1 LSVSQTILD
10 IAEICV
16 QQKVTHLIL
25 SPGSRNAP
33 LALAFFRHPQM
44 TTRIVPDERVA
55 GYIAIGIAQSI
66 NQPVLLLSTSG
77 TAVLNYGPAIAE
89 AYYQQVPLIVLTAD
103 RPPEW
108 IGQNDGQAI
117 KQDRVFANHTKQSF
131 QLPVDMDHED
141 AKWHTHRVINEAIN
155 VAHDNASGPVHIN
168 VPFREPFYPS
178 VDQPWIYQKQVPVV
192 TKQIVENAIGEDQWS
207 LLLQEWQQATK
218 ILVVGGQNRPSI
230 ELRAALEAIQQHA
243 KVPIVGDAI
252 SNLHSVTKLIK
263 HPEHILG
270 QSQKVLEQLQPDLLI
285 TLGGAVIS
293 KNLKIFLRKYPA
305 KVHWHLQQGGYPA
318 DCFKS
323 ISRVIPLNPAGFF
336 NQLCK
341 LIPTQTSSDW
351 YDMWQ
356 TFEQKS
362 LEGFNEFIHDQEF
375 NELQV
380 IGKVLSSSE
389 QIHLHLANSSVVR
402 WADLFGISPE
412 TIEVTANR
420 GTSGI
425 DGCSSVAVGHSLSN
439 QRQNLLITGDMAF
452 FYDRN
457 AFWHP
462 YAIPNLKIVVI
473 NNHGGGIFRLV
484 DGAKDQPELEEL
496 FVTSQR
502 LSAKNTAQDFGM
514 SYFYCDAM
522 ADLSYN
528 LEQLFSTD
536 NRIGLL
542 EIVVR
547 NNMAEIYKELKANI
561 KNLYEAD

>member
-1 LSVSQTILD
+1 MSVSQTILD
-10 IAEICV
+10 IVEICV

-33 LALAFFRHPQM
+33 LALAFYRHPQVI
-44 TTRIVPDERVA
+44 TRIVPDERAA

-66 NQPVLLLSTSG
+66 NQPVVLLSTSG

-89 AYYQQVPLIVLTAD
+89 AYFQQVPLIVLTAD

-117 KQDRVFANHTKQSF
+117 NQDQVFANHTKKSF
-131 QLPVDMDHED
+131 KLPVAMDHED
-141 AKWHTHRVINEAIN
+141 AIWHTHRVINEAIN
-155 VAHDNASGPVHIN
+155 VARENVSGPVHIN

-178 VDQPWIYQKQVPVV
+178 KNQPWIYRKQVPVV
-192 TKQIVENAIGEDQWS
+192 TKPMVDCTIGEDQWTA
-207 LLLQEWQQATK
+207 LLQEWHKATK
-218 ILVVGGQNRPSI
+218 ILVVGGQNRPCD
-230 ELRAALEAIQQHA
+230 ELNVTLEVIQEYA
-243 KVPIVGDAI
+243 KVPVVGDAI
-252 SNLHSVTKLIK
+252 SNLHSVTNLIK

-285 TLGGAVIS
+285 TFGGGVIS
-293 KNLKIFLRKYPA
+293 KNLKLFLRKYPA
-305 KVHWHLQQGGYPA
+305 KAHWHLQQGGYPA

-323 ISRVIPLNPAGFF
+323 ISRVISLNPAGFLS
-336 NQLCK
+336 QLSQ
-341 LIPTQTSSDW
+341 LIPKQTNSEW
-351 YDMWQ
+351 YNIWQ
-356 TFEQKS
+356 TLEKKS
-362 LEGFNEFIHDQEF
+362 SEGFNNFIHDQEF

-380 IGKVLSSSE
+380 IGKVLANSE

-425 DGCSSVAVGHSLSN
+425 DGCSSVAVGHALTN

-457 AFWHP
+457 AFWHS
-462 YAIPNLKIVVI
+462 YSIPNLKIVII

-514 SYFYCDAM
+514 NYFYCDA
-522 ADLSYN
+522 ASDLAHS
-528 LEQLFSTD
+528 LEQLFSTND
-536 NRIGLL
+536 RIGVL
-542 EIVVR
+542 EIVVG
-547 NNMAEIYKELKANI
+547 NNMAGIYKKLKANI